1 MAQTPVKRENVKK
14 LVERVTHG
22 SYLFKNR
29 APILVANFST
39 FLKSANCMKE
49 KMNNELPN
57 H

>member
-29 APILVANFST
+29 APILVANFSA